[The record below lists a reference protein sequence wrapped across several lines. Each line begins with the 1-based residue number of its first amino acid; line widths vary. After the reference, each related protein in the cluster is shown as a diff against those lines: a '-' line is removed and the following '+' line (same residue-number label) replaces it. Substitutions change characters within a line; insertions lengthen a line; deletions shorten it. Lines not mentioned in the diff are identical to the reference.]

1 MYPYTMILHIL
12 FENSSRGDE
21 ILYKFWLVIRST
33 LFWPPF
39 LLVTIVTAVVLTPL
53 VFAPLKYRIALIK
66 NWINISLAVLKYL
79 CGLKYVVEG
88 QENIPQHGFI
98 VMSKH
103 SSTWETI
110 AMQKFFDPMVW
121 VVKKELTRIPFFGW
135 GLIAMNAIA
144 LNRGTGRQA
153 IKQLVAESHQRMDE
167 GRILMLFPEGT
178 RVKPG
183 ERKPFKI
190 GGAIVSEKTGYAV
203 LPVAHNAGEFW
214 PRHSWIKWPGTIRIV
229 IGKPI
234 DPEGKKA
241 DQIIGEVEQWVTA
254 ACERISDHQQLTRL
268 GITPAVVVERE
279 QPH

>member
-1 MYPYTMILHIL
+1 M
-12 FENSSRGDE
+12 
-21 ILYKFWLVIRST
+21 YKFWLVIRST

>member
-1 MYPYTMILHIL
+1 M
-12 FENSSRGDE
+12 S
-21 ILYKFWLVIRST
+21 
-33 LFWPPF
+33 
-39 LLVTIVTAVVLTPL
+39 
-53 VFAPLKYRIALIK
+53 APLRLRIALIK
-66 NWINISLAVLKYL
+66 NWINSSLAILKYI
-79 CGLKYVVEG
+79 CGLDYQLEG
-88 QENIPQHGFI
+88 RENIPEHGFI

-110 AMQKFFDPMVW
+110 ALQKFFDPMVW

-153 IKQLVAESHQRMDE
+153 IKQLINESRQRMDE

-178 RVKPG
+178 RVPPG
-183 ERKPFKI
+183 ERKPFKM

-234 DPEGKKA
+234 YPEGRKA
-241 DQIIGEVEQWVTA
+241 EQIIAEVEQWITTT
-254 ACERISDHQQLTRL
+254 CEQISDRQQLARL
-268 GITPAVVVERE
+268 GINTDARQKPG
-279 QPH
+279 H

>member
-1 MYPYTMILHIL
+1 MYKL
-12 FENSSRGDE
+12 
-21 ILYKFWLVIRST
+21 WLGIRST

-39 LLVTIVTAVVLTPL
+39 LLVIIVTALLLTL
-53 VFAPLKYRIALIK
+53 LMSAPLRLRIALIK
-66 NWINISLAVLKYL
+66 NWINSSLAILKYI
-79 CGLKYVVEG
+79 CGLDYQLEG
-88 QENIPQHGFI
+88 RENIPEHGFI

-110 AMQKFFDPMVW
+110 ALQKFFDPMVW

-153 IKQLVAESHQRMDE
+153 IKQLINESRQRMDE

-178 RVKPG
+178 RVPPG
-183 ERKPFKI
+183 EKKPFKM

-234 DPEGKKA
+234 YPEGRKA
-241 DQIIGEVEQWVTA
+241 EQIIAEVEQWITTT
-254 ACERISDHQQLTRL
+254 CEQISDRQQLARL
-268 GITPAVVVERE
+268 GINTDARQKPG
-279 QPH
+279 H